1 VEVSKIMTRDVV
13 TVDVTA
19 SIKEAASSM
28 REKNVGSAVVL
39 RGGDLAG
46 IVSDRDVAVR
56 ATAEGWDPNTHQVA
70 EIMTPNPVSVSPQ
83 TDTME
88 VCRLIGQHKV
98 RRLPV
103 IEDHRVVGVV
113 SCADLANP
121 LRNELDSILEE
132 TSKAEH

>member
-1 VEVSKIMTRDVV
+1 MEVSKIMTRDVV
-13 TVDVTA
+13 TVDVGA
-19 SIKEAASSM
+19 SVREAASNM
-28 REKNVGSAVVL
+28 RDKNVGSAVVV
-39 RGGDLAG
+39 RDGNLAG
-46 IVSDRDVAVR
+46 MVSDRDVAVR
-56 ATAEGWDPNTHQVA
+56 ATAEGWDPNAHQVA
-70 EIMTPNPVSVSPQ
+70 EIMTPNPVSISPQ

-113 SCADLANP
+113 SCADLAHQ
-121 LRNELDSILEE
+121 LRDELDSILAE